1 MLILGII
8 KQCLFKKG
16 NAMLKLFKR
25 VNDILN
31 ANVNHL
37 LDEIEDPERMIKQII
52 LEMEEHIS
60 QAKEGV
66 VNAIASEKQL
76 YRELEQQ
83 REQAATWQEKAELAL
98 NAGKEDLARAA
109 LMRKKEADRI
119 LKDLEPAWT
128 NAKATSERL
137 KLQLQKLEQK
147 LEEAKR
153 KRTTLA
159 ARQHASEARQ
169 QMYKTMGKLEAGLNA
184 QAKFDRMEDKVAAM
198 EARTEALAEL
208 EDVSEL
214 EKEFLDLEMDTEIE
228 AELMQLKLKTGK
240 KASSSS
246 SSSSSDNVNML

>member
-1 MLILGII
+1 
-8 KQCLFKKG
+8 
-16 NAMLKLFKR
+16 MLKLFKR

-76 YRELEQQ
+76 YKELEQQ
-83 REQAATWQEKAELAL
+83 RQQAASWQEKAEFAL
-98 NAGKEDLARAA
+98 NSDKEDLARAA

-119 LKDLEPAWT
+119 IKDLEPAWT
-128 NAKATSERL
+128 NAKTTSERL
-137 KLQLQKLEQK
+137 KAQLQKLEQK

-153 KRTTLA
+153 KRSTLA
-159 ARQHASEARQ
+159 ARQHASEAKE
-169 QMYKTMGKLEAGLNA
+169 QMYKTMGKLESGLNA

-214 EKEFLDLEMDTEIE
+214 EKEFLDLETDTEIE
-228 AELMQLKLKTGK
+228 AELMKLKLKTNK
-240 KASSSS
+240 TASSTTASSSS
-246 SSSSSDNVNML
+246 GSDSMNI